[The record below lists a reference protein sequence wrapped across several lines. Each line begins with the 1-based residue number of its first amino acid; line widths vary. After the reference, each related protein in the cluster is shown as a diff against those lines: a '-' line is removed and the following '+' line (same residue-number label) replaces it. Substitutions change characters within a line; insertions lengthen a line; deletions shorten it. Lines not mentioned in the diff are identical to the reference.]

1 MKILASS
8 DFHGRLP
15 EIKTPFD
22 LFLIAGDICPVE
34 CHDKKFQEEWLLND
48 FVKWI
53 NSLPFNTPWSKVV
66 MVWGNHDFWGETCG
80 EENTLGLERM
90 CNYRLKIL
98 NHESYAFEFPVNDG
112 IDSFKI
118 FGTPYCGM
126 FGRWAFMKEDDEL
139 DKLFAEIPNDTD
151 IIVSHDSPNVYGLG
165 DITQGYWAQQG
176 TGNRVLFNHIQRV
189 EPRLFVS
196 GHFHS
201 GNHEFQKI
209 GFIYMANVS
218 YINEAYDPYWPIL
231 LINYNEETRR
241 IINSENI

>member
-8 DFHGRLP
+8 DFHGKLP
-15 EIKTPFD
+15 EIKIPFD
-22 LFLIAGDICPVE
+22 LFLIAGDVCPVE
-34 CHDKKFQEEWLLND
+34 CHGKKFQEEWLLND

-80 EENTLGLERM
+80 KENTLGLERM
-90 CNYRLKIL
+90 CNNRLKIL
-98 NHESYAFEFPVNDG
+98 NHESYNFEFPVNDG
-112 IDSFKI
+112 VDDFKI

-139 DKLFAEIPNDTD
+139 DKLFSEIPNDTD

-165 DITQGYWAQQG
+165 DITQGYWAKQG
-176 TGNRVLFNHIQRV
+176 TGNRVLFNHIKRV

-201 GNHEFQKI
+201 GNHDFQKI
-209 GFIYMANVS
+209 GSIYMANVS

-231 LINYNEETRR
+231 LINYDEETRR
-241 IINSENI
+241 IINGENL